1 MGLDGAL
8 AQDELLGNEGRTPSL
23 GIERSSFHLS
33 GSQSVLGSKGVPDIH
48 VRRSGEGALGA
59 TTSISSRE
67 RSLKTQ
73 SVTPAKRPMSSP
85 RNLASPATPPAIDTH
100 STGTELHRA

>member
-23 GIERSSFHLS
+23 GIEHSYFHLS

-59 TTSISSRE
+59 TAEQPVERAVVENPKRHAGQKTDEQPEESRVAGNSSG
-67 RSLKTQ
+67 
-73 SVTPAKRPMSSP
+73 
-85 RNLASPATPPAIDTH
+85 H
-100 STGTELHRA
+100 

>member
-23 GIERSSFHLS
+23 DIEHSYFHLS
-33 GSQSVLGSKGVPDIH
+33 GSQSVLGSKGVPGIH
-48 VRRSGEGALGA
+48 VRRSGEGALRGYRGA
-59 TTSISSRE
+59 ARRE

-73 SVTPAKRPMSSP
+73 SVTPAKKTDEQPEESRVAGNSSG
-85 RNLASPATPPAIDTH
+85 H
-100 STGTELHRA
+100 